1 VYELKEER
9 AKNIS
14 ALFKTYKLQ
23 AAHVQ
28 TCSYRLIPLSDIP
41 IFLKG
46 FNTGVVLYRL
56 DRMRKSELYNSYL
69 TSAKVKEL
77 VDK

>member
-1 VYELKEER
+1 LCYTR
-9 AKNIS
+9 
-14 ALFKTYKLQ
+14 Q
-23 AAHVQ
+23 
-28 TCSYRLIPLSDIP
+28 
-41 IFLKG
+41 G

-56 DRMRKSELYNSYL
+56 DRMRKSKLYNSYL